1 MRSGRSGGHG
11 MFSMPWVRSGKNPR
25 HTRRAVATSA
35 LRIARLAIHSEF
47 GILNSEFAN
56 STMSL
61 ANNIQA
67 IQTILA
73 SVSGIENVYDTVRN
87 WQTEKQ
93 FRDGAATPGG
103 GIQFWFLTRESTA
116 AEDLGPRFTA
126 RRHTIALHGYAAVHD
141 AAASEKTFQG
151 LIESVVEAL
160 DADRQLNVT
169 ARHSGPA
176 QVRAVDFRIVSNVL
190 CHHVEITLV
199 VEDKPA

>member
-1 MRSGRSGGHG
+1 
-11 MFSMPWVRSGKNPR
+11 
-25 HTRRAVATSA
+25 
-35 LRIARLAIHSEF
+35 
-47 GILNSEFAN
+47 
-56 STMSL
+56 MSL

-67 IQTILA
+67 IQTILEG
-73 SVSGIENVYDTVRN
+73 VTGVENVYDTVRN

-116 AEDLGPRFTA
+116 AEDLGPRLTA
-126 RRHTIALHGYAAVHD
+126 RRHTVALHGYTALSD
-141 AAASEKTFQG
+141 AAASEKTFQA
-151 LIESVVEAL
+151 LVESVVTAL
-160 DADRQLNVT
+160 GADRQLNQT

-190 CHHVEITLV
+190 CHHAEIALV